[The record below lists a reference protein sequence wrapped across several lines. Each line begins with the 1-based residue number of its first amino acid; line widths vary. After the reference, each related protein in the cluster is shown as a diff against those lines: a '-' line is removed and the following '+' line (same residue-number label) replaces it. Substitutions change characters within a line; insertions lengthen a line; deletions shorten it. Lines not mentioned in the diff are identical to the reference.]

1 MEILNSSF
9 SDLLVIMFLVGL
21 VVFVS
26 LYFVDAGDEIVTIE
40 ADQIDE
46 IIELI
51 KNHIQTIKNEVTVDS
66 SFLPAIEKYF
76 NNTIEF
82 IQKRKGEENH
92 KAIYDK
98 LLNNE

>member
-1 MEILNSSF
+1 MTNPQNLVLF
-9 SDLLVIMFLVGL
+9 VDLLNKY
-21 VVFVS
+21 
-26 LYFVDAGDEIVTIE
+26 LYFVDANDETVTIK

-51 KNHIQTIKNEVTVDS
+51 KNHIQTIKNEVSKDS
-66 SFLPAIEKYF
+66 SFLPGIEKYF

-82 IQKRKGEENH
+82 IKKRKGEENH
-92 KAIYDK
+92 KAVYDE